1 MTTEINIEL
10 DKKSKGDE
18 NKIIF
23 DIKGNNETGLDK
35 SIINGLRRVLLASI
49 PTVAFSTRLDNSDLT
64 IKKNDSPLH
73 NEFLQDRIGL
83 IPLYINPLDY
93 QKQYLFRL
101 QVENNS
107 SEPVTTITAN
117 DFDIYPLKKDVDSA
131 KLETFDINDYD
142 HENKLS
148 QKEKAEIFRPFNFRG
163 KKEYCIITELKSSS
177 PSTKQSIDLYGVP
190 SVSYAYEDAKWQAVS
205 CATYSFKRDEQLFQ
219 KILEEKIKLNNIAKS
234 NQAKFKKELW
244 ISESERYFHRD
255 KNLEPYWYSFK
266 LDSVHFMKSKEL
278 FMYANELMIEALE
291 KMIQEFP
298 KLSSGDKSI
307 LSLKEKEDG
316 IFDIIVNGIDDTI
329 GNLLQSNISKK
340 IDDKSILSICG
351 YKRRHPLEEIV
362 VFTISLNQ
370 NNKVFHLNKPQQIVS
385 IIELFIESCND
396 LIQVFSLIKKEADEK
411 L

>member
-117 DFDIYPLKKDVDSA
+117 DFDIYPLNALPGIFWFTLKIIFILFLFIWVRG
-131 KLETFDINDYD
+131 TFPRYRYD
-142 HENKLS
+142 
-148 QKEKAEIFRPFNFRG
+148 
-163 KKEYCIITELKSSS
+163 
-177 PSTKQSIDLYGVP
+177 
-190 SVSYAYEDAKWQAVS
+190 
-205 CATYSFKRDEQLFQ
+205 QLMRLGWKVF
-219 KILEEKIKLNNIAKS
+219 L
-234 NQAKFKKELW
+234 
-244 ISESERYFHRD
+244 
-255 KNLEPYWYSFK
+255 P
-266 LDSVHFMKSKEL
+266 
-278 FMYANELMIEALE
+278 
-291 KMIQEFP
+291 
-298 KLSSGDKSI
+298 
-307 LSLKEKEDG
+307 LSLLG
-316 IFDIIVNGIDDTI
+316 VVVTSGFLVIFDIV
-329 GNLLQSNISKK
+329 
-340 IDDKSILSICG
+340 
-351 YKRRHPLEEIV
+351 P
-362 VFTISLNQ
+362 
-370 NNKVFHLNKPQQIVS
+370 
-385 IIELFIESCND
+385 
-396 LIQVFSLIKKEADEK
+396 A
-411 L
+411 

>member
-10 DKKSKGDE
+10 DKKSKGNE
-18 NKIIF
+18 NEITF
-23 DIKGNNETGLDK
+23 DIRGNQESGLDK
-35 SIINGLRRVLLASI
+35 SIVNGLRRVLLSSI
-49 PTVAFSTRLDNSDLT
+49 PTVAFSTKIDNSDIT

-101 QVENNS
+101 QVENNP

-117 DFDIYPLKKDVDSA
+117 HFDIYPLKKDVDPA

-148 QKEKAEIFRPFNFRG
+148 QKEKAEIYRPFKFRG
-163 KKEYCIITELKSSS
+163 KEEYCIITELKSLSS
-177 PSTKQSIDLYGVP
+177 STKQSIDLYGVP

-205 CATYSFKRDEQLFQ
+205 CATYSFKRDEKLFDN
-219 KILEEKIKLNNIAKS
+219 ILEKKIKLNSIAKS
-234 NQAKFKKELW
+234 NQAKFKKELS

-351 YKRRHPLEEIV
+351 YKKRHPLEEIV